1 MPVVSENTEMLLTC
15 APEVL
20 DPVLISFGFRRA
32 QRSLVYARDFPE
44 AKQELSLT
52 YDSSPRYGLG
62 AKIHLHPTFQ
72 IRMPE
77 IAVEALQMT
86 EDPCR
91 FGTGD
96 VIIGWPV
103 DFLAPRSEHQ
113 RWFVSDAA
121 SCRLALEDIAAIF
134 HQWVEPFLRD
144 YTSPNELL
152 RQYEAGDKRLVQP
165 SHFFVFIAACYRRL
179 GQSDKAAQVLAR
191 HLGKPGLRKVYAKA
205 FDSVLNRNTRLA
217 P

>member
-103 DFLAPRSEHQ
+103 DFLAPG
-113 RWFVSDAA
+113 A
-121 SCRLALEDIAAIF
+121 SISAGL
-134 HQWVEPFLRD
+134 FLMPLPVGLPWKI
-144 YTSPNELL
+144 SPRFSIN
-152 RQYEAGDKRLVQP
+152 GSNHSCGITPVP
-165 SHFFVFIAACYRRL
+165 MNC
-179 GQSDKAAQVLAR
+179 
-191 HLGKPGLRKVYAKA
+191 
-205 FDSVLNRNTRLA
+205 FDSMRPETSGWFSRRTFLFSSLPATGGLDRATKPLRCLPGIWA
-217 P
+217 SRA

>member
-1 MPVVSENTEMLLTC
+1 MAVAKENKEMILTC
-15 APEVL
+15 APEAL

-32 QRSLVYARDFPE
+32 QRSLVYSRDFPE

-52 YDSSPRYGLG
+52 FDSSPRYAPG
-62 AKIHLHPTFQ
+62 AKMHLHATFQ

-77 IAVEALQMT
+77 IAAEALQMT
-86 EDPCR
+86 DDPFR
-91 FGTGD
+91 FGSTD

-103 DFLAPRSEHQ
+103 DFLAPRSEHR

-121 SCRLALEDIAAIF
+121 SCRLALEDVAAIF

-144 YTSPNELL
+144 YTRPDELL
-152 RQYEAGDKRLVQP
+152 RQYEAGDKRLVQQ
-165 SHFFVFIAACYRRL
+165 SHFFIFIAACYLRL
-179 GQSDKAAQVLAR
+179 GQSDKAAQVLDR

-205 FDSVLNRNTRLA
+205 FDSVLNRNTRPA